1 MKKNVLEYL
10 EETVKRFPDKKAFCD
25 EREQLSFCELYHQA
39 RSIGSALARRGITKK
54 PVLVYMEKS
63 PSAVMAFFGAV
74 YGGCFYVP
82 LDEEMPYKRIQ
93 LIMENTQAE
102 ILICDEH
109 TQEKVKKS
117 AYHGEVCLCSEL
129 IRTEEDDEALRAVR
143 NAQLDTDLVY
153 VLFTSG
159 STGVPKGV
167 AGHHRGV
174 LDYIDQ
180 LADVMGFDENSVF
193 GNQTPIYFDASM
205 KEIYGTLK
213 CGATTW
219 MIPRKLFLLI
229 AEMVHYL
236 NEHRIN
242 TICWVVSALTMLSS
256 FGAFEEEKP
265 EYLHTIG
272 FGGEVFPVSQF
283 NIWKETLPE
292 AKFVNLYGPTEA
304 TGVSTYYIAERK
316 FCEGESIP
324 IGRTFDN
331 TEIFLLKED
340 GTLAGKGESGEIYIR
355 GTGVACGYYN
365 DSVKTK
371 EVFVQNPL
379 HGAYPETVY
388 KTGDIACYNEDGD
401 LVFISRKDHQIKH
414 MGHRVELGEIES
426 NAGLVGG
433 VAACCCVYAQDDG
446 KIILFYTGSIDR
458 RAFTIALKEAL
469 PKYMVPNCMIKLEG
483 LPMTATGKLDR
494 PAMLEI
500 YKKERERTRKSK
512 EKKNNG
518 NT

>member
-1 MKKNVLEYL
+1 
-10 EETVKRFPDKKAFCD
+10 
-25 EREQLSFCELYHQA
+25 
-39 RSIGSALARRGITKK
+39 
-54 PVLVYMEKS
+54 
-63 PSAVMAFFGAV
+63 
-74 YGGCFYVP
+74 
-82 LDEEMPYKRIQ
+82 
-93 LIMENTQAE
+93 
-102 ILICDEH
+102 
-109 TQEKVKKS
+109 
-117 AYHGEVCLCSEL
+117 
-129 IRTEEDDEALRAVR
+129 
-143 NAQLDTDLVY
+143 
-153 VLFTSG
+153 
-159 STGVPKGV
+159 
-167 AGHHRGV
+167 V
-174 LDYIDQ
+174 LDYIEQ

-316 FCEGESIP
+316 FCEGESSP

-379 HGAYPETVY
+379 HGAYQETVY

-414 MGHRVELGEIES
+414 MGH
-426 NAGLVGG
+426 
-433 VAACCCVYAQDDG
+433 
-446 KIILFYTGSIDR
+446 
-458 RAFTIALKEAL
+458 
-469 PKYMVPNCMIKLEG
+469 MV
-483 LPMTATGKLDR
+483 
-494 PAMLEI
+494 
-500 YKKERERTRKSK
+500 
-512 EKKNNG
+512 
-518 NT
+518 